1 MSVAKFFEHIVNFPF
16 KCSIGQVAPAYEF
29 YTSQLILY
37 LKASI
42 SYPDFLEACWEF
54 VLVFYRLF
62 LKTVVYLLVVF
73 FCHDIVRSFSI
84 YE

>member
-1 MSVAKFFEHIVNFPF
+1 MSVAKFFEHIMNFPF

-42 SYPDFLEACWEF
+42 SYPDFFEAC
-54 VLVFYRLF
+54 
-62 LKTVVYLLVVF
+62 
-73 FCHDIVRSFSI
+73 
-84 YE
+84 